1 MCSLD
6 TIIIVLTS
14 LAQNVDVM
22 QSIFPSSWRQ
32 PFLKQR
38 ERSEYVTTSDSQSQ
52 PANKGRRERPSSNP
66 LAHVSLSSTG
76 GGTNASS
83 LSATRDTASPWSF
96 DARGRGSG
104 GGGGRGGG
112 AVGGGGRG
120 GGMGGHQLEVVAEV
134 HDYNNSP
141 EVSFNSLETHERD
154 GYGEDVI

>member
-52 PANKGRRERPSSNP
+52 PANKGRRERLSSNP

-96 DARGRGSG
+96 DARGR
-104 GGGGRGGG
+104 GG